1 MMHDLCGSY
10 DLGIGMSLKV
20 HEVGIDSAS
29 ISLNYVGERAPLWSI
44 GPREGLDVAEVLVGI
59 RQAGMVLLQLADHF
73 ENNQKKGSQ
82 NDER

>member
-1 MMHDLCGSY
+1 MSDLCGSY
-10 DLGIGMSLKV
+10 DLGIGMSLTV
-20 HEVGIDSAS
+20 HDVRSESAV
-29 ISLNYVGERAPLWSI
+29 ISLDFENERSTRWSI